1 MDNKNIDLLVHK
13 KVTNQ
18 ITAEEGLLL
27 DQLVASDKAVKAVAD
42 NVMSAWDASLSIDN
56 EVQFDSKK
64 AFNQFLEK
72 TKSQD
77 NVVPMRQAK
86 VFSIK
91 RVIYAAAMVTI
102 AFFAVNLL
110 TKTNNTTISS
120 DNTSFTAV
128 LPEGSEIKLAP
139 HSSISYDKSAFG
151 KERRVVLTGNGII
164 HVSKTGAPF
173 IVQGKNFEVQVMGT
187 TFYVASNGSEDNV
200 RVLEGKVEV
209 RNQSSK
215 VQITDKQGVAIN
227 GTQLTKSDNVDFS
240 DLGWQ
245 NESMEYNNTP
255 LSKVL
260 ADIESKF
267 SISIAVKSTES
278 IRSCTFTSGSLAK
291 LPLGQILT
299 IMESTY
305 NTKFIKKS
313 DKEYTLG
320 SISCK

>member
-1 MDNKNIDLLVHK
+1 MDNRNIDLLVHK

-18 ITAEEGLLL
+18 ITKEESLLL
-27 DQLVASDKAVKAVAD
+27 EQLIASDKAIKADAE
-42 NVMSAWDASLSIDN
+42 NVISAWDASLSIDN
-56 EVQFDSKK
+56 DVQFDSRK

-72 TKSQD
+72 TKSQAPI
-77 NVVPMRQAK
+77 VPLQKAK

-91 RVIYAAAMVTI
+91 RIMYAAAMITV
-102 AFFAVNLL
+102 AFFAFSLL
-110 TKTNNTTISS
+110 FKTNNTTISS
-120 DNTSFTAV
+120 DSTSFTAV

-139 HSSISYDKSAFG
+139 HSSIQYDKSEFG

-164 HVSKTGAPF
+164 HVTKTGAPF

-187 TFYVASNGSEDNV
+187 TFYVASNGNKDNV

-209 RNQSSK
+209 RNQTSK
-215 VQITDKQGVAIN
+215 IQITDKQGVSID
-227 GTQLTKSDNVDFS
+227 GTHLTKSDNVDFS

-245 NESMEYNNTP
+245 NDNMEYNNTP

-267 SISIAVKSTES
+267 SITIGVKSTDA
-278 IRSCTFTSGSLAK
+278 IRSCTFSSGSLSK
-291 LPLGQILT
+291 LPLNQIIA

>member
-1 MDNKNIDLLVHK
+1 MDNRNIDLLVHK

-18 ITAEEGLLL
+18 ITKEEGLLL
-27 DQLVASDKAVKAVAD
+27 DHLIASDKAVKADAD
-42 NVMSAWDASLSIDN
+42 NVQSAWDAALTIDN

-72 TKSQD
+72 TRSQD
-77 NVVPMRQAK
+77 QVVPIQKAK
-86 VFSIK
+86 IFSIK
-91 RVIYAAAMVTI
+91 RVMYAAAMLTI

-139 HSSISYDKSAFG
+139 HSSIQFDKSAFG
-151 KERRVVLTGNGII
+151 KERRVVLNGNGII
-164 HVSKTGAPF
+164 HVTKTGAPF
-173 IVQGKNFEVQVMGT
+173 IVQGKDFEVQVMGT
-187 TFYVASNGSEDNV
+187 TFYVASNGSNDNV

-209 RNQSSK
+209 RNHSSK
-215 VQITDKQGVAIN
+215 IQITDKQGVSIK
-227 GTQLTKSDNVDFS
+227 GSQLTKTDNVDFS

-245 NESMEYNNTP
+245 NDNMEYNNTP

-267 SISIAVKSTES
+267 SITIAVKSTEA
-278 IRSCTFTSGSLAK
+278 IRLCTFTSGSLAK
-291 LPLGQILT
+291 LPLAQIIA

-305 NTKFIKKS
+305 STKFIKKS